1 MKRYAVI
8 TSVEVWAGEERIGAI
23 DMEDGI
29 GYKAKL
35 DDSFMSKDDI
45 CFLGKVQEFM
55 DANGDLDIEEEV

>member
-8 TSVEVWAGEERIGAI
+8 TSVEVWAGEERIGSVE
-23 DMEDGI
+23 MEEGI

-45 CFLGKVQEFM
+45 CFLGKVLEHM
-55 DANGDLDIEEEV
+55 DEDGDLTIEEEI